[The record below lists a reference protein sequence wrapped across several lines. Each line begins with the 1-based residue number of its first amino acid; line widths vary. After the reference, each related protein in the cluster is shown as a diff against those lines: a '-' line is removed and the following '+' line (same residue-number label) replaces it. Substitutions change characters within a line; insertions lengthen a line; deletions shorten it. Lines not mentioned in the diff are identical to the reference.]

1 MMMTF
6 FVMFITIS
14 TIASESSCLCATM
27 TYDQSKCP
35 CLLGMGAPALTPWVN
50 TLKAS
55 IGECKTKIIYLISH
69 PPKEQT
75 YAMSMVSMNII
86 TNSSDITTCAS
97 NWVAMAT
104 TGCAKYPNYS
114 ACKNYNIVK
123 TVQEYGASV
132 NRIANTPIS
141 DKSLSDKL
149 SVLIGSMNSMIKF
162 CHIHIGA
169 FLITYI

>member
-1 MMMTF
+1 MLIAFTS
-6 FVMFITIS
+6 IT
-14 TIASESSCLCATM
+14 AESSCLCATM
-27 TYDQSKCP
+27 TNDQSKCP
-35 CLLGMGAPALTPWVN
+35 CLSQKPAPALAPWVR

-55 IGECKTKIIYLISH
+55 ISECMAKLIDLISH

-149 SVLIGSMNSMIKF
+149 SVLIGSMNSMMNYV
-162 CHIHIGA
+162 
-169 FLITYI
+169 LI